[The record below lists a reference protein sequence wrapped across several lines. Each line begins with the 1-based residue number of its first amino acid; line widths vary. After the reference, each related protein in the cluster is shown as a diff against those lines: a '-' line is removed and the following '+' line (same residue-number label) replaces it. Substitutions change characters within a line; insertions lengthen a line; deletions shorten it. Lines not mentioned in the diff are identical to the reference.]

1 MLHHR
6 RAINYNN
13 NHKGDLVD
21 LMTAVLISLVILF
34 LLLYFRD
41 YGSKIEKDNPSL
53 LKIII
58 TGI

>member
-34 LLLYFRD
+34 SYYISETMVQR
-41 YGSKIEKDNPSL
+41 
-53 LKIII
+53 
-58 TGI
+58 